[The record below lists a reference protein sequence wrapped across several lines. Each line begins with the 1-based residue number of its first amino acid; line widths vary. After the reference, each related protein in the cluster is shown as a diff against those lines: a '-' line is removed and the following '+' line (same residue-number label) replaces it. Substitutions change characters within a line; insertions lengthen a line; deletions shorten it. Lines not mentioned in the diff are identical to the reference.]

1 MKKRR
6 ILSVFLIIGV
16 VIGNIF
22 WKPCYVKAIES
33 GYDKITEINDDLLAA
48 KLVAKN
54 FVNTIATE
62 KNGWEQNNY
71 LGNNYTVIYNLK
83 NEECGYIFNVINN
96 NESSGYV
103 VVGNVKNAYEI
114 IEYSFEN
121 NSIND
126 FCNVNEKDNIYLVE
140 GYNYLKQK
148 DGKYITQDLEEIN
161 IHDCKDLNISVKA
174 EQKEQANELIQKL
187 KNMDF
192 DEKNILWDDIS
203 SGKSKSINND
213 GGEITSIQEY
223 LKNYVGESYT
233 YTYSDAN
240 SNVLS
245 GTGTYTM
252 EELDS
257 DEANCCTLV
266 ALANAM
272 IYYRNK
278 KGYSSI
284 PISNNILYM
293 DIKAKATNLGYTDAD
308 GLSVSKNNNLVN
320 NIFSSYGY
328 SVTGSNN
335 YGWTNTSVKNAIDN
349 YGPALMSFAS
359 GYYYNHTVMIYG
371 YKTYNASSG
380 SSYVFFLVRDG
391 WNSGVRYVAGAGACS
406 YVISCLTTIKA

>member
-1 MKKRR
+1 
-6 ILSVFLIIGV
+6 
-16 VIGNIF
+16 
-22 WKPCYVKAIES
+22 
-33 GYDKITEINDDLLAA
+33 
-48 KLVAKN
+48 
-54 FVNTIATE
+54 
-62 KNGWEQNNY
+62 
-71 LGNNYTVIYNLK
+71 
-83 NEECGYIFNVINN
+83 
-96 NESSGYV
+96 
-103 VVGNVKNAYEI
+103 
-114 IEYSFEN
+114 
-121 NSIND
+121 
-126 FCNVNEKDNIYLVE
+126 
-140 GYNYLKQK
+140 
-148 DGKYITQDLEEIN
+148 
-161 IHDCKDLNISVKA
+161 
-174 EQKEQANELIQKL
+174 
-187 KNMDF
+187 MDF

-284 PISNNILYM
+284 PLSNNILYM